1 MTQPHENPT
10 TSKQDNP
17 PLYLSGSWGNGRRMA
32 LFSRL
37 LLFFIVSACAVSA
50 ATASPDDIWRDVVA
64 LDSGPRETPKNAVEG
79 RKIALGHFE
88 KQESS
93 LRAFLKQFPADA
105 RRVEARLRLARVL
118 QMRADVQDQKIPSPE
133 VETLIREAEKMAKP
147 EQRADVEFARLSYT
161 MRSMREPTPQQRQRM
176 YDAARAFQTKHPTD
190 RRLAGLLA
198 EISTLFDLQPKTK
211 QSLLIA
217 AQAHAADADLKS
229 RIADDLRRIDL
240 LGQEISLRFQSPD
253 GTLVDVA
260 DYRGKAVLVMFFA
273 SWSPPAVEAV
283 IKLQKS
289 LPELPSEQ
297 VQIMGVSLDRNR
309 EPLERLVAELK
320 IEWPIICDGKGW
332 ESTLVRSIGINSLPT
347 AWLLDREGKLRS
359 LNAMIDMSAQVRE
372 IGAAKK

>member
-1 MTQPHENPT
+1 MV
-10 TSKQDNP
+10 S
-17 PLYLSGSWGNGRRMA
+17 S
-32 LFSRL
+32 SRL
-37 LLFFIVSACAVSA
+37 SILLITLASVVA
-50 ATASPDDIWRDVVA
+50 AGAASPDETWRNLVA
-64 LDSGPRETPKNAVEG
+64 LDSGPKETPKNALEG

-88 KQESS
+88 KQESA
-93 LRAFLKQFPADA
+93 LRAFLKQYPADA

-118 QMRADVQDQKIPSPE
+118 QMRADVQDQKIASPE

-190 RRLAGLLA
+190 HRLPALLA

-217 AQAHAADADLKS
+217 AQSHATDADLKS

-240 LGQEISLRFQSPD
+240 LNQEISLRFESPD
-253 GTLVDVA
+253 GTVVDVA
-260 DYRGKAVLVMFFA
+260 DYRGKAVLVIFFA

-283 IKLQKS
+283 MKLQKT
-289 LPELPSEQ
+289 LPEFPAEQ
-297 VQIMGVSLDRNR
+297 VHLVGVSLDRNR
-309 EPLERLVAELK
+309 EPLERLVMDQK

-332 ESTLVRSIGINSLPT
+332 ESPLVRSLGINSLPT
-347 AWLLDREGKLRS
+347 VWLLDREGRLRS
-359 LNAMIDMSAQVRE
+359 LNATIDMSAQVRE
-372 IGAAKK
+372 MGAAKK